1 MNPAFQPLSTL
12 LSTRQHDA
20 GSMAFTADGDAR
32 SWSQFS
38 ARVAGLIPKIEGGAR
53 GEWILCCGD
62 AFHFAVGLFALL
74 HSGKKVIIPANSQPG
89 VLAEMAANRGVVS
102 DFARLDETVPLRL
115 DPKVSGDGQWTF
127 EALPGTGTI
136 QLFTSGST
144 GTAKTVEKQLCQLE
158 AEVETLEAVWGD
170 RLADAPVLASVSCQ
184 HIYGLLFRLLWP
196 MCAGR
201 PIYENGLA
209 EPLAL
214 ARTLGRHRTA
224 ILISSPALL
233 RRLPESI
240 DITQLTPCQAIF
252 SSGGPLAQ
260 YTAEMYLDALGRAPV
275 EVLGSTET
283 GGIAWRSRTADNDG
297 DLWTPL
303 PGVDVRTDASN
314 RLLVR
319 SKFVSPEGDQF
330 YETQDSIIL
339 GDHGAFR
346 LGTRQDRIVKVEE
359 IRVSLPAVEERLVQ
373 HEFVTECRVA
383 ALPPQF
389 EKRIT
394 LAAVVVLSS
403 AGDDVMNQSDGSAL
417 RRQLRDALAE
427 YFDPVV
433 VPRRWVFVDSI
444 SCDSQGKTS
453 DAEILKL
460 IGESSTA
467 TDPVIKTSHV
477 SEHTAMFTLDVP
489 ANLAYCEGHFPEVP
503 IVPGVVQL
511 KWVVELGSQYLD
523 TSVAFTGIEALKF
536 HALLMPHDRVDLRI
550 TWHET
555 TRKLE
560 FCYERDGKVL
570 ASGRMLSANRPQ
582 A

>member
-20 GSMAFTADGDAR
+20 GAIAFTADGDVR

-38 ARVAGLIPKIEGGAR
+38 ARVAGLIPQIAGGSCA
-53 GEWILCCGD
+53 EWILCCGD
-62 AFHFAVGLFALL
+62 AFHFAIGLFALL

-89 VLAEMAANRGVVS
+89 VLSEMAVGRGVIS
-102 DFARLDETVPLRL
+102 DFDRLDGTVPLRL
-115 DPKVSGDGQWTF
+115 DPKVSGDDQWTF
-127 EALPGTGTI
+127 DTLPGTGTI
-136 QLFTSGST
+136 QLFSSGST

-158 AEVETLEAVWGD
+158 AEVETLESVWGD
-170 RLADAPVLASVSCQ
+170 CLADAPVLASVSYQ

-196 MCAGR
+196 MCTGR
-201 PIYENGLA
+201 PFYENGLT

-214 ARTLGRHRTA
+214 ASTLGCHRTA

-252 SSGGPLAQ
+252 SSGGPLAK
-260 YTAEMYLDALGRAPV
+260 YTAEMYLDALGHAPI

-283 GGIAWRSRTADNDG
+283 GGIAWRSRTADNG
-297 DLWTPL
+297 SDLWTPL
-303 PGVDVRTDASN
+303 PGVDVRTNASS

-339 GDHGAFR
+339 GDQGTFR

-373 HEFVTECRVA
+373 HEFVTDCRVA
-383 ALPPQF
+383 ALPPQIG
-389 EKRIT
+389 KRIT

-403 AGDDVMNQSDGSAL
+403 AGNDVMKQSDGSSL
-417 RRQLRDALAE
+417 RRRLRDALAE

-433 VPRRWVFVDSI
+433 VPRQWVFVDSI

-467 TDPVIKTSHV
+467 TDPVIKTSHI
-477 SEHTAMFTLDVP
+477 SEDTATFTLDVP
-489 ANLAYCEGHFPEVP
+489 TNLAYCQGHFPEVP

-511 KWVVELGSQYLD
+511 KWVVELASQYLG
-523 TSVAFTGIEALKF
+523 TSVAFNGIEALKF
-536 HALLMPHDRVDLRI
+536 HALLLPHDRVDLCMI
-550 TWHET
+550 WHET

-560 FCYERDGKVL
+560 FRYERDGKVL
-570 ASGRMLSANRPQ
+570 ASGRMLSGNRLQ